1 LLILVPFLGCT
12 YPLLFFFN
20 LVGVGEETL
29 KIHSPHTYLHTNTN
43 KDVTLFYIMYNH
55 RGKAYYFYF
64 KVFKGWEKGIV
75 YLFCMT
81 RVVSAVLGDLDK

>member
-1 LLILVPFLGCT
+1 M
-12 YPLLFFFN
+12 
-20 LVGVGEETL
+20 GEETL

-64 KVFKGWEKGIV
+64 KVFKGWEKRDS
-75 YLFCMT
+75 LFVLHDSSCFSRT
-81 RVVSAVLGDLDK
+81 RRFI